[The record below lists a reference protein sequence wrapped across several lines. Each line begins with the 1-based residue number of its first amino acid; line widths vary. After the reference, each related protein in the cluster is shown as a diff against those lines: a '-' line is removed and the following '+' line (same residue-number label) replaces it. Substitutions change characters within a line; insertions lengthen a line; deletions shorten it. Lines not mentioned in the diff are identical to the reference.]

1 MPMAQLLSNANAIL
15 HIDKRLLEEL
25 TSDTNSDAVIDAT
38 NTILT
43 EALLRGGEE
52 VASAATRSQAYTVT
66 ELETLATD
74 GNALLRGLVADL
86 ALCYLFER
94 RGGEVP
100 ESVKAKANR
109 AQQMLGDLRDGRR
122 VFAVDANRQ
131 AGTASI
137 SVITA
142 SARGSLTLVSDS
154 PFYPTRKTQT
164 Y

>member
-1 MPMAQLLSNANAIL
+1 MPMAQLLSNANAIRY
-15 HIDKRLLEEL
+15 IDERLLKEL
-25 TSDTNSDAVIDAT
+25 TSDTNSDATIDAS

-52 VASAATRSQAYTVT
+52 LASAATRSQAYTVT
-66 ELETLATD
+66 EMETLATD

-109 AQQMLGDLRDGRR
+109 AQSMLGDLRDGRK
-122 VFAVDANRQ
+122 VFAVDANRE
-131 AGTASI
+131 AGTASV
-137 SVITA
+137 SVISQAT
-142 SARGSLTLVSDS
+142 RGSLRLVSDS
-154 PFYPTRKTQT
+154 PFYPDRRSQT

>member
-1 MPMAQLLSNANAIL
+1 MPMAQLLSNALSIRY
-15 HIDKRLLEEL
+15 IDERLLKEL
-25 TSDTNSDAVIDAT
+25 TSDTNADATIDAN

-52 VASAATRSQAYTVT
+52 VASAATRGNSYTVT
-66 ELETLATD
+66 ELEALGTD

-94 RGGEVP
+94 RGGDVP

-109 AQQMLGDLRDGRR
+109 AQQALEALRDGKL
-122 VFAVDANRQ
+122 VFAVDANRE
-131 AGTASI
+131 AGTATVR
-137 SVITA
+137 VIQQQI
-142 SARGSLTLVSDS
+142 RGSLRLVSDS
-154 PFYPTRKTQT
+154 SFYPNRRSEA

>member
-1 MPMAQLLSNANAIL
+1 MPMAQLLSNTNFGL
-15 HIDKRLLEEL
+15 HADTRLLNEL
-25 TSDTNSDAVIDAT
+25 ASDTTSDGTYTSSTVI
-38 NTILT
+38 T

-52 VASAATRSQAYTVT
+52 VASAATRSQSYTVT

-109 AQQMLGDLRDGRR
+109 AQSMLSDLRDGKR
-122 VFAVDANRQ
+122 VFAVDANRE

-137 SVITA
+137 SVISA

>member
-1 MPMAQLLSNANAIL
+1 MPMAQLLSNTNAIL
-15 HIDKRLLEEL
+15 HIDERLLKEL
-25 TSDTNSDAVIDAT
+25 ISDTNADGTVSSS
-38 NTILT
+38 TILT
-43 EALLRGGEE
+43 EVLLRGGEE

-94 RGGEVP
+94 RGGKVP

-109 AQQMLGDLRDGRR
+109 AQSMLNDLRDGRR
-122 VFAVDANRQ
+122 VFAVDANRE
-131 AGTASI
+131 AGTASV
-137 SVITA
+137 SVISQAT
-142 SARGSLTLVSDS
+142 RGSLRLVSDS
-154 PFYPTRKTQT
+154 PFYPDRRSQT

>member
-1 MPMAQLLSNANAIL
+1 MPMAQLLSNTNAIL
-15 HIDKRLLEEL
+15 HIDERLLKEL
-25 TSDTNSDAVIDAT
+25 ISDTNADGTVSSS
-38 NTILT
+38 TILT
-43 EALLRGGEE
+43 EVLLRGGEE

-109 AQQMLGDLRDGRR
+109 AQQMLNDLRDGRR
-122 VFAVDANRQ
+122 VFAVDANRE
-131 AGTASI
+131 AGTASV
-137 SVITA
+137 SVISQA
-142 SARGSLTLVSDS
+142 IRGSLRLVSDS
-154 PFYPTRKTQT
+154 EFYPTRRSQT

>member
-1 MPMAQLLSNANAIL
+1 MPMAQLLSNTNAIL
-15 HIDKRLLEEL
+15 HIDERLLKEL
-25 TSDTNSDAVIDAT
+25 ISDTNADGTVASS
-38 NTILT
+38 TILT
-43 EALLRGGEE
+43 EVLLRGGEE

-109 AQQMLGDLRDGRR
+109 AQQMLNDLRDGRR
-122 VFAVDANRQ
+122 VFAVDANRE
-131 AGTASI
+131 AGTASV
-137 SVITA
+137 SVISQA
-142 SARGSLTLVSDS
+142 IRGSLRLVSDS
-154 PFYPTRKTQT
+154 PFYPERRGQA

>member
-1 MPMAQLLSNANAIL
+1 MAMAQLLGNVASIL
-15 HIDKRLLEEL
+15 YIDERLLKEL
-25 TSDTNSDAVIDAT
+25 TSDTNSDATIDGN

-52 VASAATRSQAYTVT
+52 VASAATRSQAYTVI
-66 ELETLATD
+66 ELEALATD

-94 RGGEVP
+94 RGGDVP

-109 AQQMLGDLRDGRR
+109 AQGMLSDLRDGRR
-122 VFAVDANRQ
+122 VFAVEANR
-131 AGTASI
+131 ASGTATV
-137 SVITA
+137 SVILPST
-142 SARGSLTLVSDS
+142 RGSLHMVSDS
-154 PFYPTRKTQT
+154 QFYPARRSQT

>member
-1 MPMAQLLSNANAIL
+1 MPMAQLLSNTNAIL
-15 HIDKRLLEEL
+15 HIDERLLKEL
-25 TSDTNSDAVIDAT
+25 ISDTNADGTVSSS
-38 NTILT
+38 TILT
-43 EALLRGGEE
+43 EVLLRGGEE

-109 AQQMLGDLRDGRR
+109 AQSMLNDLRDGRR
-122 VFAVDANRQ
+122 VFAVDANRA
-131 AGTASI
+131 AGTASV
-137 SVITA
+137 SVISQA
-142 SARGSLTLVSDS
+142 IRGSLRLVSDS
-154 PFYPTRKTQT
+154 EFYPTRRSQT

>member
-1 MPMAQLLSNANAIL
+1 MAQLLSNTNAIL
-15 HIDKRLLEEL
+15 HIDERLLKEL
-25 TSDTNSDAVIDAT
+25 ISDTNADGTVAG

-43 EALLRGGEE
+43 EVLLRGGEE

-109 AQQMLGDLRDGRR
+109 AQQMLNDLRDGRR
-122 VFAVDANRQ
+122 VFAVDANRE
-131 AGTASI
+131 AGTASV
-137 SVITA
+137 SVISQAT
-142 SARGSLTLVSDS
+142 RGSLRLVSDS
-154 PFYPTRKTQT
+154 PFYPDRRSQT

>member
-1 MPMAQLLSNANAIL
+1 MPMAQLLSNTNAIL
-15 HIDKRLLEEL
+15 HIDERLLKEL
-25 TSDTNSDAVIDAT
+25 ISDTNADGTVSSS
-38 NTILT
+38 TILT
-43 EALLRGGEE
+43 EVLLRGGEE

-109 AQQMLGDLRDGRR
+109 AQQMLNDLRDGRR
-122 VFAVDANRQ
+122 VFAVDANRE
-131 AGTASI
+131 AGTASV
-137 SVITA
+137 SVISQAT
-142 SARGSLTLVSDS
+142 RGSLRLVSDS
-154 PFYPTRKTQT
+154 PFYPDRRSQA

>member
-1 MPMAQLLSNANAIL
+1 MPMAQLLSNVLSIRY
-15 HIDKRLLEEL
+15 IDERLLKEL
-25 TSDTNSDAVIDAT
+25 TSDTNSDATIDGS

-122 VFAVDANRQ
+122 VFAVDANRE
-131 AGTASI
+131 AGTAAI

>member
-1 MPMAQLLSNANAIL
+1 MPMAQLLSNTNAIL
-15 HIDKRLLEEL
+15 HIDERLLKEL
-25 TSDTNSDAVIDAT
+25 ISDTNADGTVSSS
-38 NTILT
+38 TILT
-43 EALLRGGEE
+43 EVLLRGGEE

-109 AQQMLGDLRDGRR
+109 AQQMLNDLRDGRR
-122 VFAVDANRQ
+122 VFAVDANRE
-131 AGTASI
+131 AGTASV
-137 SVITA
+137 SVISQAT
-142 SARGSLTLVSDS
+142 RGSLRLVSDS
-154 PFYPTRKTQT
+154 PFYPDRRSQT

>member
-1 MPMAQLLSNANAIL
+1 MAMAQLLGNVASIL
-15 HIDKRLLEEL
+15 YIDERLLKEL
-25 TSDTNSDAVIDAT
+25 TSDTNADAT
-38 NTILT
+38 VDGSNTILT

-52 VASAATRSQAYTVT
+52 VAAAATRSQAYTVA
-66 ELETLATD
+66 ELEALATD

-109 AQQMLGDLRDGRR
+109 AQTMLGDLRDGRK

-131 AGTASI
+131 AGTASV
-137 SVITA
+137 SVISQA
-142 SARGSLTLVSDS
+142 IRGSLRLVSDS
-154 PFYPTRKTQT
+154 PFYPERRNQS

>member
-1 MPMAQLLSNANAIL
+1 MPMAQLLSNTNFGL
-15 HIDKRLLEEL
+15 HVDTRLLNEL
-25 TSDTNSDAVIDAT
+25 ASDTASDGTYTSSTVI
-38 NTILT
+38 T

-109 AQQMLGDLRDGRR
+109 AQTMLNDLRDGRR
-122 VFAVDANRQ
+122 VFAVDANRE

-137 SVITA
+137 SVISA

>member
-1 MPMAQLLSNANAIL
+1 MPMAQLLSNTNAIL
-15 HIDKRLLEEL
+15 HIDERLLKEL
-25 TSDTNSDAVIDAT
+25 ISDTNADGTVASS
-38 NTILT
+38 TILT
-43 EALLRGGEE
+43 EVLLRGGEE

-109 AQQMLGDLRDGRR
+109 AQQMLNDLRDGRR
-122 VFAVDANRQ
+122 VFAVDANRE
-131 AGTASI
+131 AGTASV
-137 SVITA
+137 SVISQAT
-142 SARGSLTLVSDS
+142 RGSLRLVSDS
-154 PFYPTRKTQT
+154 PFYPDRRSQT